1 MQITPSVWN
10 ITQPLFLKEIT
21 RGGSMR
27 NHLFLTE
34 NPEEDAIRNHLFLT
48 ENALPQLPSVFDG
61 KDCSDAAPSIL
72 DRNTASMPLR
82 RAKVMSFSRIMGG
95 VTDNCAQ
102 NRVDRVENRQHD
114 DVYA

>member
-1 MQITPSVWN
+1 MKRMGSRVHITPSFWN
-10 ITQPLFLKEIT
+10 RTQPLFLKEIT

-72 DRNTASMPLR
+72 DRNTASMQLR
-82 RAKVMSFSRIMGG
+82 LTTVMICSRSMGG
-95 VTDNCAQ
+95 VTEHTIMT
-102 NRVDRVENRQHD
+102 V
-114 DVYA
+114 